1 MTADT
6 DDDADGIVDTVDGYP
21 LVSIRILLDTD
32 ADGRPNN
39 CDSACQALG
48 MAADT
53 DDDNDGVLDTDDAFP
68 DISLGG
74 LTDTDGDGRPDVCDA
89 ACQAAGMTADEFT
102 PGVYD
107 TGIFD
112 EIDWS

>member
-1 MTADT
+1 
-6 DDDADGIVDTVDGYP
+6 
-21 LVSIRILLDTD
+21 
-32 ADGRPNN
+32 
-39 CDSACQALG
+39 

-53 DDDNDGVLDTDDAFP
+53 DDDNDGVLDTADAFP
-68 DISLGG
+68 LITLGG

-89 ACQAAGMTADEFT
+89 ACQAAGMTADDFI

-112 EIDWS
+112 EFDWS